1 MENNENN
8 TELRQAI
15 NDITLV
21 GEVKEQKLNLNKNK
35 EGNYINGSLVINTG
49 DFSEIEIKVFVAE
62 KNKKGKVKKSFE
74 TLQKLIN
81 EDYFT
86 LASCKNDED
95 RENVAKVRIQGQKEF
110 TPRFNEDIFKVK
122 ETEEVKTKVNI
133 DLGFGNVTIDSSIK
147 PEDYKATF
155 DIEMFVTSVKEET
168 KQDEPTGR
176 AIVSGWT
183 PIYGGKVIPME
194 VVVGII
200 LNDDGEEFDF
210 GEDIL
215 AQVEEGMTL
224 NVWGDIN
231 YKSIITKTTKGGGL
245 GRAKVEEHKE
255 YINELVVVGADIQE
269 DEDKEFDMELIKQ
282 AKIERDVAIEEEK
295 NKEVD
300 SKDKKGKGMGNKSG
314 ASASGTSGDKPKRE
328 RPKF

>member
-8 TELRQAI
+8 AELRQAI
-15 NDITLV
+15 NDITLI

-49 DFSEIEIKVFVAE
+49 DFSEIEIKVFVSE

-81 EDYFT
+81 EDFLT

-110 TPRFNEDIFKVK
+110 TPRFNEDIFKIK

-133 DLGFGNVTIDSSIK
+133 DLGFGNITVDSSIK
-147 PEDYKATF
+147 PEDYKAKF
-155 DIEMFVTSVKEET
+155 DVEMFVTSVKEEI

-245 GRAKVEEHKE
+245 GRAKVEEHRE

-282 AKIERDVAIEEEK
+282 AKIERDVAIEEKK
-295 NKEVD
+295 NEEVVD
-300 SKDKKGKGMGNKSG
+300 NKKGKGMGNKGSNT
-314 ASASGTSGDKPKRE
+314 SASGDKPKRE